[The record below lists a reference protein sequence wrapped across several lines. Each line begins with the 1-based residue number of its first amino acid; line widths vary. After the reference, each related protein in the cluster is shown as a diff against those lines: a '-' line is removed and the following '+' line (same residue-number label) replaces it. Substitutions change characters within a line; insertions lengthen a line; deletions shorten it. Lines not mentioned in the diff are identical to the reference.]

1 MKEDIKALGL
11 TEEDFQ
17 ALLGDIKKRREKY
30 RESLDLDKENE
41 IKKEDRIAREALE
54 KFIKNKAVLVA
65 MK

>member
-1 MKEDIKALGL
+1 MKEDINALGL

-30 RESLDLDKENE
+30 RESLDLNEKNE
-41 IKKEDRIAREALE
+41 IKKEDRIARKAVE